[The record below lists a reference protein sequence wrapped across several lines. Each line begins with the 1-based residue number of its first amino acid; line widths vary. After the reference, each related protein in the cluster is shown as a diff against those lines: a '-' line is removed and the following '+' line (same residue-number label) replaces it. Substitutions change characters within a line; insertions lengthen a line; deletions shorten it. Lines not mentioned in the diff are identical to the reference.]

1 MLFRPQPPWVV
12 TCRKGDDL
20 SLFCTSTDIK
30 DHEISVVE
38 ILCENIK
45 KISCFYEVFSDLFQ
59 FPEYF
64 GENLNALIDCM
75 EDEKSRDTI
84 PLLVL
89 LSDADDFLRE
99 EPADAVHGVLSA
111 FNTIGT
117 RWAEDG
123 GGADWGS
130 PPRGFVVVLEYS

>member
-20 SLFCTSTDIK
+20 SLFCASTDIK
-30 DHEISVVE
+30 DRGISVVE
-38 ILCENIK
+38 VPCGKIK
-45 KISCFYEVFSDLFQ
+45 KIACFYEVFSDRFQ

-64 GENLNALIDCM
+64 GGNLNALIDCM
-75 EDEKSRDTI
+75 EDEKSRDRI

-99 EPADAVHGVLSA
+99 ESADAVHGVLSA
-111 FNTIGT
+111 FNTIGA

-123 GGADWGS
+123 DGAEWGS
-130 PPRGFVVVLEYS
+130 PPRGFLVVLEYS